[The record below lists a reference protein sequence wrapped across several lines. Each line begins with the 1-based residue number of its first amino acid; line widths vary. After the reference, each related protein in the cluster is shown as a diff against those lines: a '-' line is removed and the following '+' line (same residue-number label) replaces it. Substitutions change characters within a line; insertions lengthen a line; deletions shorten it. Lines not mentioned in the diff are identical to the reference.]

1 MDKDKWDEVMRFL
14 VVQNVNATLPSKYGA
29 LMNRFNELSPDE
41 FDDMVDE
48 IVDEIESEELRMKK

>member
-1 MDKDKWDEVMRFL
+1 
-14 VVQNVNATLPSKYGA
+14 
-29 LMNRFNELSPDE
+29 MNRFNELSPDE